1 MIPLNGQVHVRYR
14 CPGVPAL
21 PADCRRPCARNHVNG
36 LADAITA
43 ATSLEVHTN
52 LALQTFT

>member
-1 MIPLNGQVHVRYR
+1 MSTAD
-14 CPGVPAL
+14 AL
-21 PADCRRPCARNHVNG
+21 TFLRSQPTADDRVARNHVNG

-43 ATSLEVHTN
+43 ATGLKVHTN